1 MNSELAIP
9 TNESTVVRKAR
20 LPDLDRA
27 KGLAIL
33 LVVIGHIVAR
43 NGPKGN
49 SWYADLQ
56 EIIYTFHMPFF
67 MYLSGFVAFR
77 SSLLSREATQTF
89 DILKKKAKRLIVP
102 FVLFGVAIILAKHFG
117 SLFLYVDNMQGDLLH
132 SLINIFWDTSRSEA
146 VSIWYLYV
154 LFVFWLITAPV
165 VLRDKNHIF
174 FLLAIA
180 ICIYWVALPDRF
192 YLPRGGEF
200 YVFFLLG
207 GVAAYFED
215 LYSQALDRMIFP
227 AVCVFLI
234 SLGMFYLHLDRKVQ
248 MLISGVAS
256 IPAIHGLMRSQLVM
270 RMRFLLTLGKYCMSI
285 YLLNTIFIGLT
296 KGVMF
301 HFFDWDGNRFLV
313 YFVMLGAAGLFLP
326 IFVKRYVFSRV
337 RLLDSITD

>member
-1 MNSELAIP
+1 MISELAIA

-49 SWYADLQ
+49 AWYADLQ

-77 SSLLSREATQTF
+77 SSLLPREATETF
-89 DILKKKAKRLIVP
+89 DILKKKARRLIVP
-102 FVLFGVAIILAKHFG
+102 FFLFAVVMVLAKHLG
-117 SLFLYVDNMQGDLLH
+117 SLFLYVDNMQGDVLH

-146 VSIWYLYV
+146 MSIWYLYV
-154 LFVFWLITAPV
+154 LFVFWMITAPV
-165 VLRDKNHIF
+165 VLRNKKHLF
-174 FLLAIA
+174 LLLAIA
-180 ICIYWVALPDRF
+180 ICIYWVALPERL
-192 YLPRGGEF
+192 YLPRVGKF
-200 YVFFLLG
+200 YIFFLLG

-215 LYSQALDRMIFP
+215 LYSQALDRLIYP
-227 AVCVFLI
+227 TVCVFLI
-234 SLGMFYLHLDRKVQ
+234 CLGMFYLHLDRNVQ

-256 IPAIHGLMRSQLVM
+256 IPAIHGLMRTQPAM
-270 RMRFLLTLGKYCMSI
+270 RMRFLSTLGKYSMSI

-326 IFVKRYVFSRV
+326 IFVKKYVFSRV
-337 RLLDSITD
+337 RFLDSITD